1 MMAAYFY
8 PRRDLAMNV
17 YDGFM
22 AFPSVKMVSGMVRPN
37 QERIQEQQTQKKPK
51 QESDEF
57 DKLFQQACKI
67 YV

>member
-1 MMAAYFY
+1 
-8 PRRDLAMNV
+8 MNV
-17 YDGFM
+17 YEGFM